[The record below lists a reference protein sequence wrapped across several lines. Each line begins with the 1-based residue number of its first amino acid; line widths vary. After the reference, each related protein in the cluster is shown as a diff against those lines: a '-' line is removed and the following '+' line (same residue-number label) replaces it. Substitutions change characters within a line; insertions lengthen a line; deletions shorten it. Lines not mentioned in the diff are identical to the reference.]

1 MQWLEAIFDVV
12 TMKWARERARRS
24 LVGLARQTTDTTDF
38 DVIHHHLS
46 CKRLG
51 WPVAYTQL
59 YVDGHRLN
67 EIKTMVV
74 PLINLAI
81 AIAIIASMAFLSE
94 FIIRRR

>member
-1 MQWLEAIFDVV
+1 MSDKPTRQWLQFHLSTAILLSL
-12 TMKWARERARRS
+12 TAGALMWANYVNAECNEPDN
-24 LVGLARQTTDTTDF
+24 DTTDY

-51 WPVAYTQL
+51 WPVAYTQV

-74 PLINLAI
+74 GFP
-81 AIAIIASMAFLSE
+81 F
-94 FIIRRR
+94 RVHHPPP